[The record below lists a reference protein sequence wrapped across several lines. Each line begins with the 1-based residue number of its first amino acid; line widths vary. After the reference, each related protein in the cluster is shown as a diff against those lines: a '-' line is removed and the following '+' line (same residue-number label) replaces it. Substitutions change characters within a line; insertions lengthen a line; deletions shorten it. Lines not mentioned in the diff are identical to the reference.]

1 MFLTVRRDCY
11 LVGSIDTSF
20 SVESYSDLCDDIP
33 CLTLGNETGSDA
45 YPDERIDDLTW
56 EGSARFSAD
65 LDFPSQWAPLLREL
79 LVENV
84 RRLPFDANYRDTPDA
99 FKAAVQEI
107 IEQDD
112 REIAAEAYEVERQTM
127 YERLIFDDQYGVGTR

>member
-11 LVGSIDTSF
+11 LVGSIDTIF

-33 CLTLGNETGSDA
+33 SLTFSNETGRGLDRT
-45 YPDERIDDLTW
+45 ERIDDKTW
-56 EGSARFSAD
+56 EGSACFSAD
-65 LDFPSQWAPLLREL
+65 LDFPFEWAPLLREI

-84 RRLPFDANYRDTPDA
+84 RRLPLDANYSDTPDA
-99 FKAAVQEI
+99 FKAAVREI